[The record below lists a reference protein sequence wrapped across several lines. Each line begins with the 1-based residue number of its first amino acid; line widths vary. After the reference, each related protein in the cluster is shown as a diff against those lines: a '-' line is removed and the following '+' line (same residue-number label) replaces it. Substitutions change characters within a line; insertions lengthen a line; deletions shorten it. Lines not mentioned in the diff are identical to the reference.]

1 MLVEPAFSWRNGP
14 GSCAQWIG
22 ILARSVQGKW
32 VTATHEGS
40 SDVGPALSGSSVAA
54 LTEYCVGDVPMGDA
68 LERVAEL
75 AVEAIPAA
83 RFVGITMLGSDK
95 VGTCVYTHPSVRDV
109 ERAQYNTGDGPC
121 CDALRTGTV
130 MVIESTL
137 DAVRWHEFA
146 RVAAKFGVRSTMS
159 LPLIAG
165 ANTVGALNVYADV
178 DAAFGPA
185 EIDSGKHFA
194 GQAAWLLANTQAY
207 WDARTQCE
215 NLRAALG
222 HRAAIEQAKGMIM
235 AATGCSPEIAF
246 QQLVGQSEYENL
258 QLREIAL
265 RRVAEAQ
272 RPHHDDER
280 NSNGNWPTVLD
291 CQHDGPWSFR
301 DHNEQLLHIEV
312 HHSTSTVLYIAGEL
326 DLSTIFVLEQALHE
340 LEASGCGDLRLNLAG
355 ITFFAAAG
363 VTTLLAARQRFA
375 LRGHHVQIYS
385 ASLSVR
391 RVMNIVGLDH
401 WLPSSRQSGL

>member
-1 MLVEPAFSWRNGP
+1 M
-14 GSCAQWIG
+14 
-22 ILARSVQGKW
+22 
-32 VTATHEGS
+32 
-40 SDVGPALSGSSVAA
+40 SGSSVAA
-54 LTEYCVGDVPMGDA
+54 LAEYCVGDVTMGDA

-165 ANTVGALNVYADV
+165 ANTLGALNVYADV

-207 WDARTQCE
+207 WDARTQFE
-215 NLRAALG
+215 NLRAALE

-246 QQLVGQSEYENL
+246 QQLVDQSQYENL
-258 QLREIAL
+258 EPSETAL
-265 RRVAEAQ
+265 RLVAEAQ
-272 RPHHDDER
+272 RPRHDDVR
-280 NSNGNWPTVLD
+280 NSNGNRPTVLD
-291 CQHDGPWSFR
+291 RHHDGPWTHR
-301 DHNEQLLHIEV
+301 DHDEQLLHIEV
-312 HHSTSTVLYIAGEL
+312 HHSTATVLYIAGEL
-326 DLSTIFVLEQALHE
+326 DISTIFVLEQALHE
-340 LEASGCGDLRLNLAG
+340 LEASGCGDLRINLAG
-355 ITFFAAAG
+355 VTFFSAAG
-363 VTTLLAARQRFA
+363 ITTLLAARQRFA
-375 LRGHHVQIYS
+375 VRGQDVQIDS

-391 RVMNIVGLDH
+391 RVMNIVGLHH
-401 WLPSSRQSGL
+401 WLPFEPATRPMTGNSQAGANVTPSFREATRRGVQMARSKRSR